1 MKNILIII
9 IIGFSVSAFSN
20 FKTTKTI
27 ESGDCQYGQCYK
39 IKDDGYRCKNCCQ
52 QYSSYCWSHKNQ

>member
-9 IIGFSVSAFSN
+9 ILGLSISSFTN
-20 FKTTKTI
+20 FKTTKFI
-27 ESGDCQYGQCYK
+27 DSADCQYGQCYK

-52 QYSSYCWSHKNQ
+52 QYNSYCWSHKN